1 MKKGKQEMIQLTN
14 NSTWGRHFY
23 IYFWFPAEHAAPPKK
38 PPRPG
43 AQSQVGSLACLNTGD
58 SYNDG
63 VKVHV
68 RINDVHNNDKNS
80 HLYEHLKRQHA
91 HTKGYNIY

>member
-1 MKKGKQEMIQLTN
+1 ML
-14 NSTWGRHFY
+14 
-23 IYFWFPAEHAAPPKK
+23 FPAEHAAPPKK

-63 VKVHV
+63 VKVHTHTGTHTNPKQKYLHTNMHKD
-68 RINDVHNNDKNS
+68 ILIKK
-80 HLYEHLKRQHA
+80 EHLRIYRNNQHL
-91 HTKGYNIY
+91 

>member
-1 MKKGKQEMIQLTN
+1 MCPDLVWDYKTERKIFFQN
-14 NSTWGRHFY
+14 FY
-23 IYFWFPAEHAAPPKK
+23 LLFPTEHAAPPKK

-63 VKVHV
+63 VKVHT
-68 RINDVHNNDKNS
+68 HGYPKQKYS
-80 HLYEHLKRQHA
+80 HTNMHKDLLIKK
-91 HTKGYNIY
+91 T

>member
-1 MKKGKQEMIQLTN
+1 ML
-14 NSTWGRHFY
+14 
-23 IYFWFPAEHAAPPKK
+23 FPAEHAAPPKK

-63 VKVHV
+63 VKVHT
-68 RINDVHNNDKNS
+68 
-80 HLYEHLKRQHA
+80 
-91 HTKGYNIY
+91 HTHTQRKETKITFTQACIEKH